1 MKTKTKLHNETLLL
15 TFLLFVS
22 ALTAILLFL
31 PIDGEEQIYN
41 DTFRVHIIA
50 ASDKPDDQ
58 KAKYRLRDELMPT
71 VCALVADCKTS
82 EEAEAVLLQNIE
94 TIEET
99 ASRILEKHG
108 TKEGVRA
115 EIGQFRYDRRI
126 LDGKVYPAGTYSSL
140 RVVIGEGQG
149 QNWWSVLY
157 PSTALYIS
165 SDAPAQSLYGP
176 NEPVSQENISFR
188 FRSLEWLSS
197 VFSSENIK

>member
-1 MKTKTKLHNETLLL
+1 MKTKLHNETLLL
-15 TFLLFVS
+15 TILLFVS

-31 PIDGEEQIYN
+31 PINGEEQIYGE
-41 DTFRVHIIA
+41 TFRVHILA

-58 KAKYRLRDELMPT
+58 RIKYQLRDELMPIVYT
-71 VCALVADCKTS
+71 LVTDCETLEETEAALV
-82 EEAEAVLLQNIE
+82 QNKA

-108 TKEGVRA
+108 ITEGVRV
-115 EIGQFRYDRRI
+115 EIGQFRYDRRT
-126 LDGKVYPAGTYSSL
+126 LSGKIYPAGAYPSL
-140 RVVIGEGQG
+140 RVVIGKGQG

-176 NEPVSQENISFR
+176 NEPVLPENISFR